1 MKYFKIYIALFLVVN
16 VSCSND
22 IDIANGIWIGYQ
34 KEADTYFEMWFS
46 KDKMIILD
54 LERGLYKAFY
64 TIDKGLLNLNN
75 TVFPINSFSIEKINA
90 DELYLVANENSRY
103 HIIRIKVPYF
113 IDPFNLN
120 ISLEVASDEYPKFW
134 EEGSSRRDFFIR
146 YLQNDSIET
155 HYDYGLHE

>member
-54 LERGLYKAFY
+54 LERGLYLSL
-64 TIDKGLLNLNN
+64 I
-75 TVFPINSFSIEKINA
+75 
-90 DELYLVANENSRY
+90 
-103 HIIRIKVPYF
+103 HI
-113 IDPFNLN
+113 
-120 ISLEVASDEYPKFW
+120 
-134 EEGSSRRDFFIR
+134 
-146 YLQNDSIET
+146 
-155 HYDYGLHE
+155 